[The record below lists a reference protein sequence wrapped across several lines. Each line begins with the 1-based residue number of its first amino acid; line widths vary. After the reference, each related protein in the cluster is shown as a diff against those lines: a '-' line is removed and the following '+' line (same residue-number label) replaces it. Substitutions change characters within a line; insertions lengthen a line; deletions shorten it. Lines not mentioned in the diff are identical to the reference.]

1 MSKYLLEVG
10 VEELPYK
17 FIPMAIEQ
25 LERGFKTF
33 LDDNKVKFD
42 RIKVMATPRRL
53 AVLIEGL
60 AATQPDV
67 EKVVKGPIAKV
78 AFDENNKLTKAGE
91 GFANKNGI
99 GADELYIED
108 NYVYAKISI
117 KGKNTKDLLQENV
130 PVIFTS
136 ARDQDLDKILGLEL
150 GSDDYITKPYSSKE
164 LVLRVDKILKRVY
177 KDTKSQIITYECYK
191 IDTDKRVVL
200 GEKEK
205 EIKLTTLEFDLLL
218 LLIQNR
224 NKCFSREEILDAVW
238 GNDYFG
244 TDRVV
249 DDLVRRLRKKRPKLN
264 VNAVYGYGYR
274 LS

>member
-1 MSKYLLEVG
+1 MYTICF
-10 VEELPYK
+10 VEDEIDLSNLIQTY
-17 FIPMAIEQ
+17 
-25 LERGFKTF
+25 LERSGYEVVTF
-33 LDDNKVKFD
+33 TKGQDAIDYIGNKVD
-42 RIKVMATPRRL
+42 LWILDIMLGDDVNGYDIIKAIRK
-53 AVLIEGL
+53 
-60 AATQPDV
+60 QD
-67 EKVVKGPIAKV
+67 
-78 AFDENNKLTKAGE
+78 
-91 GFANKNGI
+91 
-99 GADELYIED
+99 
-108 NYVYAKISI
+108 
-117 KGKNTKDLLQENV
+117 ENV

-177 KDTKSQIITYECYK
+177 KDTQSQVINYECYK
-191 IDTDKRVVL
+191 IDADKRVVF
-200 GEKEK
+200 GDKEK
-205 EIKLTTLEFDLLL
+205 ELKLTTLEFDLLL

-224 NKCFSREEILDAVW
+224 NKCFSREEILNAVW

-249 DDLVRRLRKKRPKLN
+249 DDLIRRLRKKMPKLN